1 MSQAMQ
7 VLVSVTSVA
16 EAQLVL
22 SAGVSLID
30 LKDTSHGALAALDI
44 ETSKAI
50 TTIVHAHRERS
61 ARPEIIIS
69 ATVGDNCNTAPDLMA
84 LIDQRL
90 QIGIVVI
97 KLPEAIWANP
107 DYQSI
112 IDGFLVQGIKMIAVL
127 MPASLMA
134 ATLEKRL
141 QSLAQQGYWGVMV
154 DTMQKSSTLVEMVS
168 MPILANF
175 VRTAQSLQLVVG
187 VAGGLSLA
195 HVASLSELGPDYLGF
210 RSGVCVD
217 GQRSKGLLPERVH
230 QLVSTVSGSLLDNWS
245 QTQ

>member
-1 MSQAMQ
+1 MQ

-22 SAGVSLID
+22 AAGVSLID
-30 LKDTSHGALAALDI
+30 LKDTSHGALSALDI

-50 TTIVHAHRERS
+50 VMEVHAHRQRS

-69 ATVGDNCNTAPDLMA
+69 ATVGDNCDTAADLMT
-84 LIDQRL
+84 LMDHRL
-90 QIGIVVI
+90 QIGIEVI
-97 KLPEAIWANP
+97 KLPEAIWADP

-112 IDGFLVQGIKMIAVL
+112 IDGFLAQGIKMIAVL

-154 DTMQKSSTLVEMVS
+154 DTLQKSNTLVEMVA
-168 MPILANF
+168 MPILASF
-175 VRTAQSLQLVVG
+175 VRTAQSLRLVVG

-210 RSGVCVD
+210 RSGVCAD

-230 QLVSTVSGSLLDNWS
+230 QLVSVACGSLLDNWS